1 MNCVAVG
8 EGFANDGSTSPGA
21 RVYITN
27 DGENFKE
34 VHRESTTGAE
44 SLVSARMLSAT
55 EHWAGGTTKAG
66 GLTAPL
72 LALHSLDGG
81 KTYANEHG
89 NVIGQMITSMD
100 FVSSQHGY
108 ATTVNALQVS
118 SLLQFGVAPTTDQ
131 MHLAS
136 RDSIVV

>member
-1 MNCVAVG
+1 MG
-8 EGFANDGSTSPGA
+8 GFANDGSTSPGA
-21 RVYITN
+21 RVYVTN
-27 DGENFKE
+27 DGNNFKE
-34 VHRESTTGAE
+34 VHRESSTGGE
-44 SLVSARMLSAT
+44 SLMSARMLSTT

-100 FVSSQHGY
+100 FVSSSHGY
-108 ATTVNALQVS
+108 ATTVNAFQVS
-118 SLLQFGVAPTTDQ
+118 SLLQYGATPQSELLFLSSGDII
-131 MHLAS
+131 L
-136 RDSIVV
+136 